1 MLRLIILVDMGMWG
15 WHEMR
20 DHHEIMKI
28 HEMKNPLDLR
38 DLSRNQRT

>member
-1 MLRLIILVDMGMWG
+1 MGKWV
-15 WHEMR
+15 WHKMR

-38 DLSRNQRT
+38 DFVKQKSENLKMDQ